1 MVKTASGNEADSAS
15 FGKILVDF
23 KKQIEI
29 DSLMVADS
37 ALYTA
42 ANLKLLSDI
51 KWLSRV
57 PLSLAEAK
65 KLVANINDSELVK
78 SQINGYSYVVKESSY
93 ASVKQRWLIVQSE
106 ARKKSDLR
114 QLEKRIQKSGIS
126 ANS

>member
-1 MVKTASGNEADSAS
+1 MICSVDGDIPIFFKTASGNEVDSAS

-23 KKQIEI
+23 KKQIEV

-42 ANLKLLSDI
+42 TNLKLLSDI

-65 KLVANINDSELVK
+65 RLVSSIKDSEIVK
-78 SQINGYSYVVKESSY
+78 SLTNGYS
-93 ASVKQRWLIVQSE
+93 
-106 ARKKSDLR
+106 
-114 QLEKRIQKSGIS
+114 
-126 ANS
+126 